1 MNCIAPGFMDTPM
14 VASVVG
20 ALDDPVVADQLSP
33 MRRPGTPDEMAKGCL
48 YLASDDASYC
58 NGSVL
63 VIDGGSSAR
72 Q

>member
-1 MNCIAPGFMDTPM
+1 MKVFA
-14 VASVVG
+14 A
-20 ALDDPVVADQLSP
+20 
-33 MRRPGTPDEMAKGCL
+33 EGCL
-48 YLASDDASYC
+48 YLASDDASNC